1 MKDLVKVTIEVLRP
15 DMGEEGMK
23 YKNQRLQPLEWV
35 LQRES
40 RSFLVYYIEEMID
53 ELRDAMKGRR

>member
-1 MKDLVKVTIEVLRP
+1 MKDLVKVTIEVFRP
-15 DMGEEGMK
+15 DHGVEGMK

-35 LQRES
+35 LEREH
-40 RSFLVYYIEEMID
+40 RSFMTWQIEEMID